1 MDLRWLTDAPDDDG
15 VTVDSSRKSE
25 VTRGVV
31 LPLVVLVV
39 IFALGI
45 VTGQHAVFIAMMAA
59 VPMLSAVFASVPFV
73 ALVAVVTFVA
83 GLVLTFVP
91 ADEATEDSLVPMVAL
106 IVLAAIA
113 VIVEPVPRL
122 GERRPARRRPSG
134 ASPSSSSS
142 RPRPTSTP

>member
-1 MDLRWLTDAPDDDG
+1 MGTRWPADASDDDG

-59 VPMLSAVFASVPFV
+59 VPMMSAVFASAGFV
-73 ALVAVVTFVA
+73 ALVAFVY
-83 GLVLTFVP
+83 
-91 ADEATEDSLVPMVAL
+91 
-106 IVLAAIA
+106 
-113 VIVEPVPRL
+113 PRR
-122 GERRPARRRPSG
+122 GGGPHV
-134 ASPSSSSS
+134 
-142 RPRPTSTP
+142 RPR

>member
-31 LPLVVLVV
+31 LPLVVLVI

-59 VPMLSAVFASVPFV
+59 VPMLAAVFASVPFV

-91 ADEATEDSLVPMVAL
+91 ADEATEDSLISMVAL

-113 VIVEPVPRL
+113 VIVSRFRESATAAPGSPRS
-122 GERRPARRRPSG
+122 A

-142 RPRPTSTP
+142 RRRPTSIR